1 MSGLRKPKPLTQ
13 AQLNALRKYG
23 MPEDE
28 VKIHATIKVKNLF
41 LKDGDNPGG
50 ILRLNED
57 GSIDHEWYK

>member
-23 MPEDE
+23 MAEDE
-28 VKIHATIKVKNLF
+28 VKIYATIKTGNLY

-50 ILRLNED
+50 LLRLNED
-57 GSIDHEWYK
+57 GTISKGMS